1 MGKIDTMTK
10 QYISSNDRFAD
21 ICNFYLFNGEKVI
34 TPDALVERDATEL
47 SVVFS
52 EEKVLPLQ
60 KIRDILKK
68 AVLKSADG
76 VMYMI
81 VGIENQSD
89 VHYAMSVKNML
100 YDALNYAGQVQRIAA
115 QHKIDRDLKNAEFLS
130 GFAKT
135 DKLTPVVT
143 ITLYWKAGTWDGPRT
158 LHEMLNVNNVNILE
172 YVQDYK
178 LNLIVPDEIKD
189 FNKFNTELKKMME
202 FISCSNDAD
211 KIIRFSEMYRDDRL
225 ISQEGARLLNECFDA
240 NIKIPQEKGA
250 KADMCKGIEDYGLIK
265 KAEGVREGMCEGMRK
280 GMREGK
286 LQILLDLVMGGD
298 LSIEI
303 AAQKAQMSTEE
314 FCKLLVV
321 NGN

>member
-10 QYISSNDRFAD
+10 QYISSNDRFSD
-21 ICNFYLFNGEKVI
+21 ICNFY
-34 TPDALVERDATEL
+34 
-47 SVVFS
+47 
-52 EEKVLPLQ
+52 
-60 KIRDILKK
+60 
-68 AVLKSADG
+68 
-76 VMYMI
+76 Y
-81 VGIENQSD
+81 
-89 VHYAMSVKNML
+89 
-100 YDALNYAGQVQRIAA
+100 
-115 QHKIDRDLKNAEFLS
+115 
-130 GFAKT
+130 
-135 DKLTPVVT
+135 
-143 ITLYWKAGTWDGPRT
+143 
-158 LHEMLNVNNVNILE
+158 
-172 YVQDYK
+172 
-178 LNLIVPDEIKD
+178 
-189 FNKFNTELKKMME
+189 
-202 FISCSNDAD
+202 

-265 KAEGVREGMCEGMRK
+265 KAEGVREGM
-280 GMREGK
+280 REGK

>member
-10 QYISSNDRFAD
+10 QYISNNDRFAD
-21 ICNFYLFNGEKVI
+21 ICNFYLFDGKKVI
-34 TPDALVERDATEL
+34 NPNNLEEQDVTEL
-47 SVVFS
+47 GVVFS
-52 EEKVLPLQ
+52 EDEITPVQ
-60 KIRDILKK
+60 KLRD
-68 AVLKSADG
+68 VLKTAVAKSAG
-76 VMYMI
+76 RVTYII
-81 VGIENQSD
+81 VGVENQSD
-89 VHYAMSVKNML
+89 IHYAMCIKNMM
-100 YDALNYAGQVQRIAA
+100 YDALNYSGQVEKIASL
-115 QHKIDRDLKNAEFLS
+115 HRKNKDLKGAEFLS

-240 NIKIPQEKGA
+240 NIEIPQKEGV

-265 KAEGVREGMCEGMRK
+265 KAEGVREGMRK